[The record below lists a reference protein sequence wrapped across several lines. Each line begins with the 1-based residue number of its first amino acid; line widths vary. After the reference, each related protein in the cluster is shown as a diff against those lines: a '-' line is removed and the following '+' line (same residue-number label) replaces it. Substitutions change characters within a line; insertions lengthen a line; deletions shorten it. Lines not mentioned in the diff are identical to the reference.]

1 MAYSHYKNIKK
12 VVEKFNIQVERGFIF
27 SNENIKPIEP
37 SEWLKQTIYRAEI
50 LGYYS
55 EKERSE
61 RLVNPVL
68 TELVGIYDGQI
79 TLYSGQ
85 ELNIDKDLTGEC
97 DYLLT
102 LGRKVI
108 DYVSTPLFSI
118 VEAKRQDMEHGTA
131 QCTAQ
136 MLGAIQYNKRDGI
149 ELPYLYGA
157 TTDGQKWRF
166 LKFKNNL
173 LTIHDSYFFLDNL
186 PMLLGVLKHLVEDCK
201 TFKIEKKQAAAIG

>member
-1 MAYSHYKNIKK
+1 MAYSNYKNIKK
-12 VVEKFNIQVERGFIF
+12 VVEKFHIEVERGYIF
-27 SNENIKPIEP
+27 HNESIIPIEP
-37 SEWLKQTIYRAEI
+37 SDWLKISIQKAEQ
-50 LGYYS
+50 LGFYT

-61 RLVNPVL
+61 RLVHPVL
-68 TELVGIYDGQI
+68 AELVSIYDGQI

-85 ELNIDKDLTGEC
+85 ELNINKDLTGEC

-108 DYVSTPLFSI
+108 DYVSSPLFSI
-118 VEAKRQDMEHGTA
+118 VEAKRQDIEHGTA

-136 MLGAIQYNKRDGI
+136 MLGAIQYNQLDGI
-149 ELPYLYGA
+149 EFPYLYGA

-166 LKFKNNL
+166 LRLKDNL

-186 PMLLGVLKHLVEDCK
+186 PTLLGVLKHLVEDCK
-201 TFKIEKKQAAAIG
+201 NFKI